1 LGEIAHVAVRI
12 ESRGVDLFEAGR
24 DIQKSGDE
32 PHQMNVSG
40 AAGKEYIKNNLFW
53 DEGRRVAGC
62 NLQAAVKRAHAKGLG
77 MMPPQTAAKDVGER
91 A

>member
-1 LGEIAHVAVRI
+1 MRI
-12 ESRGVDLFEAGR
+12 ESRGFDLFEAGR

-53 DEGRRVAGC
+53 DDGSLDAICKPRQRELMQRDSG
-62 NLQAAVKRAHAKGLG
+62 
-77 MMPPQTAAKDVGER
+77 
-91 A
+91 